1 MQYIQLRPSDRKI
14 NLLAGFAKF
23 GFLSFDEAC
32 AIQCGNIK
40 TTRSDL
46 AYLFRQGLLAKRKI
60 TGFRPDIIF
69 ITKKGVSFVSA
80 HFETGVR
87 HHADY
92 AKTSM
97 GRRVHRMYTANIMLA
112 RRLQITARRLEKT
125 VNTSANSVDA
135 ISKVN
140 RLLARVSLI
149 SELDFYVDKARY
161 TCKGKLAD
169 GLIMTRSTD
178 PNEPAAVTWI
188 ENEKTPKGQKQFRH
202 LATFLTG
209 IRLDKSQAIQ
219 GNRASQMLASIQLLH
234 GAAQLRNVL
243 FYVNTSPRG
252 AGDFESRLK
261 NRLDDE
267 TYDYLTSMQF
277 IKFIPYA
284 LSDYLHHKTPTASVI
299 ASSAYLDKN
308 FSLVFDPNSNC

>member
-1 MQYIQLRPSDRKI
+1 MQYMQLTPADRKV

-69 ITKKGVSFVSA
+69 ITKKGASFVST
-80 HFETGVR
+80 HFETGVQ
-87 HHADY
+87 HYADY

-97 GRRVHRMYTANIMLA
+97 GRAIHRVYTANIMLA

-125 VNTSANSVDA
+125 VNTSASTVDA
-135 ISKVN
+135 LSKVN
-140 RLLARVSLI
+140 RLLTRISLV
-149 SELDFYVDKARY
+149 SELDFYADKNRY
-161 TCKGKLAD
+161 ICKGKLAD
-169 GLIMTRSTD
+169 GLIVTQSAN
-178 PNEPAAVTWI
+178 PSEPAAVTWI

-202 LATFLTG
+202 LITFLAG
-209 IRLDKSQAIQ
+209 IRLDKRQAVQ
-219 GNRASQMLASIQLLH
+219 DNSASQVLANIPLLH
-234 GAAQLRNVL
+234 GAAQIKSVV
-243 FYVNTSPRG
+243 FYINTSPFG
-252 AGDFESRLK
+252 AGDFEARLK

-267 TYDYLTSMQF
+267 TYDYLSKIQM
-277 IKFIPYA
+277 IKFMSYQI
-284 LSDYLHHKTPTASVI
+284 SDYLKHKTPTGNMLATSNLI
-299 ASSAYLDKN
+299 DKN
-308 FSLVFDPNSNC
+308 FSLILN